1 MVVPQGGHS
10 NIFND
15 GWGGQTPKPYRW
27 TDLDTPKPYHRGE
40 LDTPEPYQEDSAL
53 DRDRFTLFYK

>member
-1 MVVPQGGHS
+1 MKAHGGHS

-15 GWGGQTPKPYRW
+15 EQTPKPYRW

-40 LDTPEPYQEDSAL
+40 LDTPEPYQGD
-53 DRDRFTLFYK
+53 KKK